1 MGQDRDD
8 GSGNIDGLDEL
19 RETTR
24 ILAAW
29 RAGAL
34 VRINRK
40 QTERA
45 VRRAVR
51 RVSSEH
57 PAISIPPKTER

>member
-1 MGQDRDD
+1 MARDTLD
-8 GSGNIDGLDEL
+8 KSGSIDEL
-19 RETTR
+19 RDTTR
-24 ILAAW
+24 TLAAW

-51 RVSSEH
+51 RASGEHSAVAPTPSS
-57 PAISIPPKTER
+57 KR